1 MNHNDDTNG
10 KPDFESNLIQCVNVS
25 QWESPLETSNC
36 VNTLGVDKDDIALD
50 LNQENCHLKIPG
62 VCMLKYDASFSCK
75 ETFVNNPPNSYKNS
89 SKEEHDQKV
98 ILFDRKLR
106 EYNIKK
112 KNPALCSI
120 PLFA

>member
-75 ETFVNNPPNSYKNS
+75 ETFINNPP
-89 SKEEHDQKV
+89 
-98 ILFDRKLR
+98 IA
-106 EYNIKK
+106 IKIYQK
-112 KNPALCSI
+112 KNVTKK
-120 PLFA
+120 LFCLIES